1 MTIYSESVRR
11 DFQRPKHFVEG
22 LESRPWWPTSKFE
35 AAVALEE
42 NYESIRQEFERVVLS
57 GRLKFHPQ
65 SPGGPRETVATG
77 AWKIFELFSS
87 GRRNHRNASEAPI
100 TSGIIEGFQDIIT
113 HPHGLVYFS
122 VVGGGVR
129 IKSHFGPTNT
139 RLRIHLGLSVPPGA
153 KIRAGPETHNWENG
167 KCLVF
172 DDSWIHEVVN
182 ESPMGRGVLIV
193 DIWHPDLSREAR
205 RSMMA
210 ARKSRASKKNLQRGG
225 WI

>member
-87 GRRNHRNASEAPI
+87 GRRNHCNASEAPI
-100 TSGIIEGFQDIIT
+100 TSGIIERFQDIIT

-129 IKSHFGPTNT
+129 IKPHFGPTNT

-153 KIRAGPETHNWENG
+153 KIRAGPETH
-167 KCLVF
+167 
-172 DDSWIHEVVN
+172 IN